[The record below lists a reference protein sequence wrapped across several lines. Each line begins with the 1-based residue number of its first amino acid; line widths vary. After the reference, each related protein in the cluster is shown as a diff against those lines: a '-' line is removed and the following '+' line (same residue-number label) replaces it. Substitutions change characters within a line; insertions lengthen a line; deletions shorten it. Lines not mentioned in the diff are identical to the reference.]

1 MFLKN
6 YLWILLIFLSN
17 NILMAQDKFSNYK
30 KYPKTNQKFKL
41 VKVTEN
47 LNYPWGMT
55 FIDKENLLVTEKNG
69 KLLKINIKNGI
80 KKEINHEIQ
89 SIKFKNVKKVSS
101 QQGGLLDV
109 LYNDGWVY
117 FSYSHVFKKEN
128 MDDRSS
134 SRFSSTAIARGRLK
148 DNKILNL
155 EVLFIAK
162 PKLIS
167 GKHFGSRMVIKDK
180 FLFASFGDRGLGM
193 IAQDPE
199 QHPGSII
206 RIKTDGSLPSDN
218 PKAKGKKTWLPEIYQ
233 IGLRNPQGM
242 TINPNNN
249 NIYFSNHGPR
259 GGDSIGVV
267 SFAGNYGWKK
277 IAWGGTEYIGTKIGK
292 SALNNIYDDPV
303 KIWVPSIGAG
313 NLTFY
318 NGKTFPD
325 WAGDLLVTATGSK
338 MLIRIDF
345 NNEKIIGKE
354 YILKDEI
361 GRVRDLEVGA
371 NGDIYLIS
379 DEFNSKLWKI
389 TK

>member
-6 YLWILLIFLSN
+6 YFLILLIFLSS
-17 NILMAQDKFSNYK
+17 NILMAQDKFSNFK

-41 VKVTEN
+41 VKVTDK

-55 FIDKENLLVTEKNG
+55 FIDKEHLLVTEKNG
-69 KLLKINIKNGI
+69 RLLKINIKTGL
-80 KKEINHEIQ
+80 KKEIKHEIQ
-89 SIKFKNVKKVSS
+89 SIKFKNEKKIST

-109 LYNDGWVY
+109 LYDNGWVY
-117 FSYSHVFKKEN
+117 FSYSHIFKKN
-128 MDDRSS
+128 NLDDLSP
-134 SRFSSTAIARGRLK
+134 SRFSSTAIARGILK
-148 DNKILNL
+148 DDKILNL
-155 EVLFIAK
+155 KVLFIAK

-167 GKHFGSRMVIKDK
+167 GKHFGSRMVIKDE
-180 FLFASFGDRGLGM
+180 FIFASFGDRGLGM

-199 QHPGSII
+199 KHHGSII
-206 RIKTDGSLPSDN
+206 RIKTDGSIPSDN
-218 PKAKGKKTWLPEIYQ
+218 PKGKGKKNWLSEIYQ

-242 TINPNNN
+242 TINSNNN
-249 NIYFSNHGPR
+249 RIYFSNHGPR
-259 GGDSIGVV
+259 GGDSIGLIK
-267 SFAGNYGWKK
+267 FGGNYGWKE

-325 WAGDLLVTATGSK
+325 WQGDLLVTATGSK
-338 MLIRIDF
+338 MLIRINFD
-345 NNEKIIGKE
+345 NEKIIGE
-354 YILKDEI
+354 EFILKNEI
-361 GRVRDLEVGA
+361 GRVRDLEVDID
-371 NGDIYLIS
+371 GDIYLIS

>member
-6 YLWILLIFLSN
+6 YLWILLIFFSN
-17 NILMAQDKFSNYK
+17 NILTAQDKFSNYK

-69 KLLKINIKNGI
+69 KLLKINIKSGI
-80 KKEINHEIQ
+80 KKEISHEIQ

-128 MDDRSS
+128 MDAS

-354 YILKDEI
+354 YIIKDEI